1 MTISLRDSER
11 VRDRQP
17 AGSQQRMV
25 VLLVLALGSA
35 QDDNCILPDVKLTV
49 LPALARDP
57 EQGDRRGLH
66 GGEGIE
72 TGLQRVAVS
81 HGEG

>member
-1 MTISLRDSER
+1 M
-11 VRDRQP
+11 
-17 AGSQQRMV
+17 
-25 VLLVLALGSA
+25 LLVLALGGA
-35 QDDNCILPDVKLTV
+35 QDDDRILPDVELAV
-49 LPALARDP
+49 LATLARHP

-72 TGLQRVAVS
+72 PGLQGVAVS

>member
-1 MTISLRDSER
+1 
-11 VRDRQP
+11 
-17 AGSQQRMV
+17 MV

-35 QDDNCILPDVKLTV
+35 QNDDCVLPDVKLAV
-49 LPALARDP
+49 LPTLARDP

-72 TGLQRVAVS
+72 TGL
-81 HGEG
+81 

>member
-1 MTISLRDSER
+1 
-11 VRDRQP
+11 
-17 AGSQQRMV
+17 MV
-25 VLLVLALGSA
+25 VLLVLALGGA
-35 QDDNCILPDVKLTV
+35 QDDDRVLPDVELAV
-49 LPALARDP
+49 LATLARDA